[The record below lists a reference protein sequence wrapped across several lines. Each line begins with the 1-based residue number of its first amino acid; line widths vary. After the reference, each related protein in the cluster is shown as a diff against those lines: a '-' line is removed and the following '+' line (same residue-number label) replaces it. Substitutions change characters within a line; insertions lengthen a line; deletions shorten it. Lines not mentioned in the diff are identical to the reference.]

1 MLKVLIISFLFLKII
16 KLHKKQK
23 LFTLLGHILTFELYY
38 ESNKRSD
45 N

>member
-23 LFTLLGHILTFELYY
+23 LFTLLGHILIQVHNQLQTLQ
-38 ESNKRSD
+38 
-45 N
+45 